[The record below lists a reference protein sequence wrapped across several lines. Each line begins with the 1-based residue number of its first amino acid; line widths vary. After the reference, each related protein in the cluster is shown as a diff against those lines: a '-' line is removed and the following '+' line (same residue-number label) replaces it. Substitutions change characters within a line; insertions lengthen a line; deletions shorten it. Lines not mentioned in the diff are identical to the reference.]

1 MSKEEEQI
9 KHEELKQ
16 EQIKHEELKQE
27 QLKQEQLKQEQQIK
41 EESSIINKINDKFKM
56 PIYYNNDK
64 VELKKNIITDLEL
77 INTVDSS
84 CSTIYSFYFDNDNDV
99 SKKLTEQISTYYT
112 TDIHFLKDTQ
122 KLIKEYISPDVSYT
136 DLSPN
141 YKNIIDIWNELKI
154 DYGFREKYY
163 YLDWEMIEFLNN
175 SEIFLQFMSI
185 YNLFSPVFSLL
196 VPIII
201 LIIPFFI
208 LKMKGLP
215 ITINEYIDVLKIV
228 AQSNAIG
235 KLLTVNFSQTSLQDK
250 IYILVS
256 VAFYLFSIYQNAMV
270 CIRFNENM
278 KTIHSHFREIQSY
291 LKLTLHSMDNY
302 LKYAEN
308 LTTQNIF
315 NNILKE
321 KKLILEKI
329 YNKIQTISEYS
340 LFNIGKIT
348 EIGKVL
354 KYFYELHTDS
364 VYDDAI
370 MYSIGFNG
378 YIDCLKGLQKNVV
391 ERKICFAKFIQN
403 NKNNKKGKFNNSYY
417 ASLKNENP
425 VKNTIKFNK
434 NKIIT
439 GPNASGKTTILKST
453 LINIIFTQQFG
464 CGFYESATFYPFKH
478 IHCYLNIPDTSGR
491 DSLFQAEA
499 RRCKEIIDIINE
511 NKRERHFCVLDELFS
526 GTNPEEAETS
536 AAAFMLY
543 LQKYKNVTSLLTTH
557 FVKVCKKLDKIEGIE
572 NFKMETQKNGNR
584 IKYTYKL
591 DKGISE
597 VKGGINVL
605 TEMNYPKEIID
616 NTINPL

>member
-1 MSKEEEQI
+1 MSKKQVKLEESENQTQ
-9 KHEELKQ
+9 KQ
-16 EQIKHEELKQE
+16 EQ
-27 QLKQEQLKQEQQIK
+27 
-41 EESSIINKINDKFKM
+41 EESSIVDKINNHFKM

-77 INTVDSS
+77 TNTFDAS

-99 SKKLTEQISTYYT
+99 SRKLTEQISTYYT
-112 TDIHFLKDTQ
+112 NDIHFLKDNQ
-122 KLIKEYISPDVSYT
+122 KLIKEFVSPETIYT
-136 DLSPN
+136 DVSPN

-175 SEIFLQFMSI
+175 SEIFLQFMSL
-185 YNLFSPVFSLL
+185 YNLFSPIFSLL

-201 LIIPFFI
+201 LIIPFVV
-208 LKMKGLP
+208 LKIKGLP
-215 ITINEYIDVLKIV
+215 ITINEYIDVLKVV

-235 KLLTVNFSQTSLQDK
+235 KLLTVNFSQTTFQDQ

-256 VAFYLFSIYQNAMV
+256 VAFYLFSIYQNVMV
-270 CIRFNENM
+270 CVRFNENM
-278 KTIHSHFREIQSY
+278 KTIHNHFREIKAY
-291 LKLTLHSMDNY
+291 LNVTLNSMDNY
-302 LKYAEN
+302 LSYAEN
-308 LTTQNIF
+308 LTTHHLF
-315 NNILKE
+315 NANLKE
-321 KKLILEKI
+321 KKQILEKI
-329 YNKIQTISEYS
+329 YNKIQNISEYS

-354 KYFYELHTDS
+354 KYFYELHTDPL
-364 VYDDAI
+364 YDDAI

-378 YIDCLKGLQKNVV
+378 YIDCLKGLQKNIV
-391 ERKICFAKFIQN
+391 ERKISFATFI
-403 NKNNKKGKFNNSYY
+403 KNNKKGNNKKGRFNKSYY
-417 ASLKNENP
+417 ASLKNDNP
-425 VKNTIKFNK
+425 VKNTIKINK

-464 CGFYESATFYPFKH
+464 CGFYESAELAPFKY

-499 RRCKEIIDIINE
+499 RRCKEIIDVIND
-511 NKRERHFCVLDELFS
+511 NKRERHFCVFDELYS

-536 AAAFMLY
+536 ASAFMLY

-572 NFKMETQKNGNR
+572 NFKMITEKNGNR

-605 TEMNYPKEIID
+605 SEMNYPKEIID
-616 NTINPL
+616 NTINSL

>member
-1 MSKEEEQI
+1 MSKEKDLE
-9 KHEELKQ
+9 KEELKQ
-16 EQIKHEELKQE
+16 EQEQE
-27 QLKQEQLKQEQQIK
+27 Q
-41 EESSIINKINDKFKM
+41 EESSIVNKINDCFKM

-77 INTVDSS
+77 TNTFDSS
-84 CSTIYSFYFDNDNDV
+84 CNTIYSFYFDNDNDV
-99 SKKLTEQISTYYT
+99 SKKLTEQIATYYT
-112 TDIHFLKDTQ
+112 TDTHFLKDTQ
-122 KLIKEYISPDVSYT
+122 KLAKEYISPEVSYT

-163 YLDWEMIEFLNN
+163 YIDWEMIEFLNN
-175 SEIFLQFMSI
+175 SEIFLQFMSL

-215 ITINEYIDVLKIV
+215 ITITEYIDVLKVV

-235 KLLTVNFSQTSLQDK
+235 KLLTTNFSQTTAQDK
-250 IYILVS
+250 IYIFVS

-278 KTIHSHFREIQSY
+278 KTIHMHFREIKSY

-308 LTTQNIF
+308 LSTYNTF
-315 NNILKE
+315 NNNLKE
-321 KKLILEKI
+321 KKQILEKI
-329 YNKIQTISEYS
+329 HNKIQNISEYS
-340 LFNIGKIT
+340 LYNIGKIT

-364 VYDDAI
+364 LYDDAI

-378 YIDCLKGLQKNVV
+378 YIDCLKGLQKNIV
-391 ERKICFAKFIQN
+391 ERKINFATFV
-403 NKNNKKGKFNNSYY
+403 KNNKKGKFNKSYY

-425 VKNTIKFNK
+425 VKNTIKINK

-453 LINIIFTQQFG
+453 LINIILTQQFG
-464 CGFYESATFYPFKH
+464 CGFYESAQLAPFKH

-499 RRCKEIIDIINE
+499 RRCKEIIDIIND
-511 NKRERHFCVLDELFS
+511 NKREMHFCVLDELFS

-536 AAAFMLY
+536 ATAFMLY

-572 NFKMETQKNGNR
+572 NFQMETEKNGNR

-591 DKGISE
+591 GKGISE

>member
-1 MSKEEEQI
+1 
-9 KHEELKQ
+9 
-16 EQIKHEELKQE
+16 
-27 QLKQEQLKQEQQIK
+27 
-41 EESSIINKINDKFKM
+41 M

-77 INTVDSS
+77 TNTVDSS
-84 CSTIYSFYFDNDNDV
+84 CNTIYSFYFDNDNDV

-122 KLIKEYISPDVSYT
+122 KLIKEYVSPDVSYT

-308 LTTQNIF
+308 LTTHNTF

-321 KKLILEKI
+321 KKHILEKI
-329 YNKIQTISEYS
+329 YNKIQNISEYS
-340 LFNIGKIT
+340 LYNIGKIT

-364 VYDDAI
+364 LYDDAI

-378 YIDCLKGLQKNVV
+378 YIDCLKGLQKNIV
-391 ERKICFAKFIQN
+391 ERKICFAKFIKN

-536 AAAFMLY
+536 ATAFMLY

-591 DKGISE
+591 EKGISE

>member
-1 MSKEEEQI
+1 
-9 KHEELKQ
+9 
-16 EQIKHEELKQE
+16 
-27 QLKQEQLKQEQQIK
+27 
-41 EESSIINKINDKFKM
+41 M

-77 INTVDSS
+77 TNTVDSS
-84 CSTIYSFYFDNDNDV
+84 CNTIYSFYFDNDNDV

-122 KLIKEYISPDVSYT
+122 KLIKEYVSPDVSYT

-308 LTTQNIF
+308 LTTHNTF

-321 KKLILEKI
+321 KKHILEKI
-329 YNKIQTISEYS
+329 YNKIQNISEYS
-340 LFNIGKIT
+340 LYNIGKIT

-364 VYDDAI
+364 LYDDAI

-378 YIDCLKGLQKNVV
+378 YIDCLKGLQKNIV
-391 ERKICFAKFIQN
+391 ERKICFAKFIKN

-499 RRCKEIIDIINE
+499 RRCKEIIDII
-511 NKRERHFCVLDELFS
+511 K
-526 GTNPEEAETS
+526 A
-536 AAAFMLY
+536 
-543 LQKYKNVTSLLTTH
+543 LQVD
-557 FVKVCKKLDKIEGIE
+557 F
-572 NFKMETQKNGNR
+572 R
-584 IKYTYKL
+584 
-591 DKGISE
+591 
-597 VKGGINVL
+597 
-605 TEMNYPKEIID
+605 
-616 NTINPL
+616 

>member
-1 MSKEEEQI
+1 MSKKLDQEKKEEQDKRELKQDKQDKREIKEEE
-9 KHEELKQ
+9 
-16 EQIKHEELKQE
+16 
-27 QLKQEQLKQEQQIK
+27 
-41 EESSIINKINDKFKM
+41 EESSIVDKINNHFKM

-64 VELKKNIITDLEL
+64 VELKKNIIDDLEL
-77 INTVDSS
+77 TNTFDVS
-84 CSTIYSFYFDNDNDV
+84 CNTIYSFYFNNDNDV
-99 SKKLTEQISTYYT
+99 SKKLTEQISKYYT
-112 TDIHFLKDTQ
+112 NDTHFLQDNQ
-122 KLIKEYISPDVSYT
+122 KLIKEFTSPETIYT
-136 DLSPN
+136 DVSPN

-175 SEIFLQFMSI
+175 SEIFLQFMSL
-185 YNLFSPVFSLL
+185 YNLFSPIFSLL

-201 LIIPFFI
+201 LIIPFFV
-208 LKMKGLP
+208 LKIKGLP
-215 ITINEYIDVLKIV
+215 ITIHEYIDVLKVV

-235 KLLTVNFSQTSLQDK
+235 KLLTVNFSQTTFQDQ

-256 VAFYLFSIYQNAMV
+256 VAFYLFSIYQNVMV
-270 CIRFNENM
+270 CVRFNENM
-278 KTIHSHFREIQSY
+278 KTIHNHFREIKAY
-291 LKLTLHSMDNY
+291 LKVTLNSMDNY
-302 LKYAEN
+302 LTYAEN
-308 LTTQNIF
+308 LTTHHLF
-315 NNILKE
+315 NSNLKE
-321 KKLILEKI
+321 KKQILENI
-329 YNKIQTISEYS
+329 YIKIQNITEYS

-364 VYDDAI
+364 LYDDAI

-378 YIDCLKGLQKNVV
+378 YIDCLKGLQKNIV
-391 ERKICFAKFIQN
+391 ERKISFATFI
-403 NKNNKKGKFNNSYY
+403 KNNKKGKFNKSYY
-417 ASLKNENP
+417 ASLKNDNP
-425 VKNTIKFNK
+425 VKNTIKINK

-464 CGFYESATFYPFKH
+464 CGFYESAELAPFKY

-499 RRCKEIIDIINE
+499 RRCKEIIDIIND

-536 AAAFMLY
+536 ASAFMLY

-557 FVKVCKKLDKIEGIE
+557 FVKVCQKLDKIKGIE
-572 NFKMETQKNGNR
+572 NFKMITEKTGNR

-591 DKGISE
+591 DKGISV

>member
-1 MSKEEEQI
+1 MNKEKEEN
-9 KHEELKQ
+9 EEN
-16 EQIKHEELKQE
+16 IEEE
-27 QLKQEQLKQEQQIK
+27 T
-41 EESSIINKINDKFKM
+41 SIVNKINDYFKM
-56 PIYYNNDK
+56 PIYYNSEK
-64 VELKKNIITDLEL
+64 IELKKNIIDDLEL
-77 INTVDSS
+77 TNTVDTS
-84 CSTIYSFYFDNDNDV
+84 CNSIYSFYFNNDNDI
-99 SKKLTEQISTYYT
+99 SKKLTEQISTHYT
-112 TDIHFLKDTQ
+112 TDIHFLKDNQ
-122 KLIKEYISPDVSYT
+122 KLIKEYVATEMSYT
-136 DLSPN
+136 KLSPN
-141 YKNIIDIWNELKI
+141 YKNIIEIWNELKI

-163 YLDWEMIEFLNN
+163 YIEWEMIDFLNN
-175 SEIFLQFMSI
+175 SELFLQFMSI
-185 YNLFSPVFSLL
+185 YNLFSPIFSLL

-201 LIIPFFI
+201 LIIPFFV

-235 KLLTVNFSQTSLQDK
+235 KLFTVNFSETSFQDK
-250 IYILVS
+250 IYIFVS
-256 VAFYLFSIYQNAMV
+256 AAFYLFSIYQNAMV

-278 KTIHSHFREIQSY
+278 KTIHNHFKEIKSY
-291 LKLTLHSMDNY
+291 LKLTINTMDNY
-302 LKYAEN
+302 LQYAEC
-308 LTTQNIF
+308 LSTHEQF
-315 NNILKE
+315 NNILKS
-321 KKLILEKI
+321 KKQILETI
-329 YNKIQTISEYS
+329 YNKIETVSEYS
-340 LFNIGKIT
+340 LYNIRKIT

-364 VYDDAI
+364 LYDDAI

-378 YIDCLKGLQKNVV
+378 YIDCLKGLQNNVV
-391 ERKICFAKFIQN
+391 ERKINFTKFI
-403 NKNNKKGKFNNSYY
+403 KNNKKGVFKNSYY
-417 ASLKNENP
+417 ASLKNDKP

-464 CGFYESATFYPFKH
+464 CGFYDSSDFSPFKH

-499 RRCKEIIDIINE
+499 RRCKEIIDIIND
-511 NKRERHFCVLDELFS
+511 NKRESHFCVLDELFS

-536 AAAFMLY
+536 ASAFMLY
-543 LQKYKNVTSLLTTH
+543 LQKYKKVTSLLTTH
-557 FVKVCKKLDKIEGIE
+557 FVKVCKKLDKTEGIQ
-572 NFKMETQKNGNR
+572 NFKMITETNGEK

-605 TEMNYPKEIID
+605 TEMNYPKEIIY
-616 NTINPL
+616 NTINSL